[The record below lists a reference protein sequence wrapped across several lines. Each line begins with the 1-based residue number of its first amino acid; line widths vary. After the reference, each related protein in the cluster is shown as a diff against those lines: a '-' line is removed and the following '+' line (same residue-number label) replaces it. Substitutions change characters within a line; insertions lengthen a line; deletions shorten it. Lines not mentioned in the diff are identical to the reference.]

1 MKNLLILTISALF
14 IYGCGTESKPS
25 ETTSLPQKDAPQA
38 VQEKRVTKAVA
49 TSYKT
54 TDQKRFRFSEKVK
67 LPSEIWRAD
76 SFYPSFLYLVVRRV
90 DMIYFLDRSDPSK
103 IIKKFQ
109 MKKSNGEP
117 LAGKSLEILGK
128 VLYMEKLDIVV
139 FFSQDDDEIY
149 YYDSDGQYRGTLK
162 KPTNTRFKP
171 AQIVIE
177 DLDERG
183 VYILSMG
190 RAFGEVYFWE
200 SLESDPRLVLKGHG
214 RMDMKSIASGSGTYS
229 IGLHVLLYEYGIFSF
244 EEEETSLQFKLVS
257 KIDQANNVN
266 TNGLFNLRTYH
277 YKYFVVFGESWEQK
291 QDDIRIFDTYPNKGK
306 SEDLLRY
313 KITEYPPDIEAK
325 GDDYKNIND
334 LRVTSTGVM
343 YVLCGSKLYKYVES

>member
-1 MKNLLILTISALF
+1 MKNLLILTISALL
-14 IYGCGTESKPS
+14 IYSCGTESKPS
-25 ETTSLPQKDAPQA
+25 ETTSPPQKEAPQA
-38 VQEKRVTKAVA
+38 VQEKRATRAVA

-90 DMIYFLDRSDPSK
+90 DMIYFLDISDPSK

-171 AQIVIE
+171 AQMEID

-183 VYILSMG
+183 IYILSRG

-229 IGLHVLLYEYGIFSF
+229 IGLHVLHEYGIFSF

-266 TNGLFNLRTYH
+266 TNGLFDLRTYYH
-277 YKYFVVFGESWEQK
+277 NHFFVFGHFWGQGY
-291 QDDIRIFDTYPNKGK
+291 DDIRVFDTYPNKGK

-325 GDDYKNIND
+325 GDDYKDIED

-343 YVLCGSKLYKYVES
+343 YILISGNLYKYVRS

>member
-1 MKNLLILTISALF
+1 MKNLLILTISALL

-54 TDQKRFRFSEKVK
+54 TDQKRFRFSKEVE
-67 LPSEIWRAD
+67 LPSEIRRVE
-76 SFYPSFLYLVVRRV
+76 SFYPSVLYLVIRQG
-90 DMIYFLDRSDPSK
+90 DMIYFLDGFNSSK

-117 LAGKSLEILGK
+117 LAGKSLMLLGEI
-128 VLYMEKLDIVV
+128 LYMEKLDIVL
-139 FFSQDDDEIY
+139 FLSEKDDEIY

-171 AQIVIE
+171 AQMEID

-183 VYILSMG
+183 VYIFSRG

-200 SLESDPRLVLKGHG
+200 SLESDPRLVLKGNG
-214 RMDMKSIASGSGTYS
+214 GMDIKSIASGSGNYS
-229 IGLHVLLYEYGIFSF
+229 IGLHVLDEYGISSF

-257 KIDQANNVN
+257 KIGKSNNVN
-266 TNGLFNLRTYH
+266 VRGGILRTYF
-277 YKYFVVFGESWEQK
+277 YESFLVFGDFR
-291 QDDIRIFDTYPNKGK
+291 QDYDEIRVFSASPPDAKD
-306 SEDLLRY
+306 EDLFEY
-313 KITEYPPDIEAK
+313 KIIEYPPNIEEI
-325 GDDYKNIND
+325 YKSIED
-334 LRVTSTGVM
+334 LRTGGLSLI
-343 YVLCGSKLYKYVES
+343 YVSIGWKLYEYVKS